1 MNEVIS
7 TRMWTKKLHTM
18 SFGMAGNMFCWD
30 LPVGERTTLN
40 IDVCIVN
47 VNQAK
52 DSIMYLKI

>member
-1 MNEVIS
+1 
-7 TRMWTKKLHTM
+7 M